1 MELMNKKYRV
11 LSEINPTTF
20 VVRDL
25 QDNERKT
32 IRIADG
38 GMINE
43 ALRDFF
49 VNAFP
54 SYRNIRSPEILKSYE
69 FGRVKRM
76 DGKRYAAL
84 AYFLLSEYAGYE
96 IDLRQPFDEPVVLSL
111 FAQACR
117 AVYYMHIKNMV
128 HGGICPDTVCV
139 TEDAGVY
146 RLRLKSLADTE
157 LWRRSTAKPGLYF
170 MSQEAA
176 FDGKI
181 SAAGDIYSLGVLL
194 YILAGGRQRKDFAT
208 DYAAFKRGGASD
220 FNKRLFPIIDG
231 MTAGADKRFAS
242 VKDALDAV
250 NAEFGT
256 DFAAFDEAVVKSV
269 NTHIN
274 LVGRTGEEAV
284 ITEAFDQLISGMP
297 TPRYIFIRG
306 GYGAGTTALL
316 KRLKT
321 KWEIQGGTVYASFDH
336 QGDTLRALLRQL
348 LAGYDAEENGAGIVR
363 QVNAFIEGTGSE
375 TVTSNMLLKFI
386 YDCVKNKSSAF
397 IIDSAHTATPESLD
411 IMRKLMNVSKNTILL
426 LAYRADYDNDAFTG
440 FINSL
445 PEERLEIPVHSLGQ
459 DDTFTYVRQKLS
471 LAATPV
477 ALAKEIFYATQGN
490 PLFIDE
496 ILKSLLRSDI
506 LRIDD
511 KGLWQIEYSADSHI
525 PMPSTI
531 KDVSSEQ
538 ASRLKPAQREL
549 LEALS
554 VFNTPVTIAELA
566 VCSDTGED
574 DAAAIADECVTV
586 GYVTKMSYREG
597 NKYFLEFK
605 MLRDFLY
612 NNLDER
618 VRAALHKRAAQ
629 VMEER
634 GDGAFMAEIVYH
646 LEQSGSKDARLAG
659 YLLEIGRR
667 LMGVGVLQKAI
678 TTFEKALTLP
688 NSDRVEI
695 LLSLGLAWQ
704 FSGNMDKSNDCLLM
718 AASAVRGNP
727 NISYRAKVYNQ
738 CAGTADW
745 VLKEL
750 RDIFVNR
757 PALKL
762 EMEEEYYGMLD
773 GLARAETDMQK
784 KIETAKSAYRNC
796 PEKFNDIRAGLL
808 LSWGY
813 GEYMQGDARAAAAV
827 WEKARPFLDELTN
840 MRYLT
845 LLLNNMS
852 GAAQITDDFETS
864 KLIIL
869 EGIDLCGQHG
879 LLYNQGLLLISL
891 LNCYFRCA
899 EFEKTIPLAMEIAE
913 LEEIQGHNTNWH
925 LFRPYL
931 FMGMYS
937 EAYEQAELIDA
948 GSVKVGHYAD
958 QQDIMAYAAYLSS
971 RALLALRMGD
981 DDEAEHF
988 LELEA
993 KECEGKDLTDY
1004 DDHMSAPYLR
1014 VYRAAR
1020 DNYPESLPGII
1031 RQFNTLTERHSG
1043 RQEVLFHLAGLLL
1056 TMYDCFSFDKFPS
1069 ELDAAMTR
1077 LSEAGTAPFV
1087 RARYCYLKA
1096 MFEKG
1101 APRLNYLRE
1110 ALKLSKVY
1118 HQPLLLVKIYIALGN
1133 YYISENRFY
1142 SLQYY
1147 NEADKATAE
1156 LLKHVPE
1163 RYHNSF
1169 VSRHKLAIPA
1179 DMLLEDPSVW
1189 ASAREAYHSRLPENC
1204 ETPED
1209 LILHIGRDAHKNLS
1223 LIARFLAAVMHA
1235 GRAEIIIEGAEG
1247 EFEVLAS
1254 DDGDLELT
1262 CGKQTLRRVKS
1273 LEEDILLIDSHSAL
1287 ICIPVVLDKT
1297 LMGYIYLFAEHRFH
1311 KFDAGGLKTCK
1322 RLAPLT
1328 ALNIQQITVKE
1339 GAYTDR
1345 LTAVLN
1351 SKAFDMEFDRIL
1363 RNAREMGGSF
1373 SLTLCDLD
1381 KFKSINDTFG
1391 HQTGDDILRSVGR
1404 LFRAHL
1410 PAKAVIG
1417 RIGGDEFG
1425 ILLEGYMAGDTVS
1438 AIETLRKA
1446 IANAMLLGSKRA
1458 VTLSAGSSVYGLHD
1472 DSKMGLKELAD
1483 KALYVCKES
1492 GRNQA
1497 MLYDPSFSAG
1507 KSHIHHAMDGI
1518 VSADALRDSER
1529 IRFILGMVELM
1540 RVKATGKRRLVLS
1553 KMTEILHAETGVWL
1567 EVTESGFSIADY
1579 AFGMGSAYSSASDL
1593 ASASGRVYDED
1604 KAASVALSRSWSLYK
1619 SDEEAQLY
1627 APIIKAGVVTAV
1639 ICISQKPGGKPFT
1652 HDDGN
1657 YLRHLCSFA
1666 GAI

>member
-1 MELMNKKYRV
+1 MELINNKYRV
-11 LSEINPTTF
+11 LSEINPTMF

-25 QDNERKT
+25 QDNERKA

-38 GMINE
+38 GIINE
-43 ALRDFF
+43 TLRDFF
-49 VNAFP
+49 INAFP
-54 SYRNIRSPEILKSYE
+54 SYRNIRSPEILKSYG
-69 FGRVKRM
+69 FGLVKRI
-76 DGKRYAAL
+76 DGKRNPSL
-84 AYFLLSEYAGYE
+84 SYFLLSEYAGYE
-96 IDLRQPFDEPVVLSL
+96 IDLHQPFDEPTVLSL

-117 AVYYMHIKNMV
+117 AVYYMHLKNMV
-128 HGGICPDTVCV
+128 HGGICPDTVSV
-139 TEDAGVY
+139 TEESGVY
-146 RLRLKSLADTE
+146 KLRLKSLADME

-194 YILAGGRQRKDFAT
+194 YILAGGRQGRDFTT
-208 DYAAFKRGGASD
+208 DYAAHKRSGANE
-220 FNKRLFPIIDG
+220 FNTRLFPIIDR
-231 MTAGADKRFAS
+231 MTANADKRLTS

-256 DFAAFDEAVVKSV
+256 GFASFDEAVVKSV
-269 NTHIN
+269 NSHIN
-274 LVGRTGEEAV
+274 LVGRSNEEAV
-284 ITEAFDQLISGMP
+284 ITEVFDQLVAGLS
-297 TPRYIFIRG
+297 TPRYICIRG

-316 KRLKT
+316 YRLKA
-321 KWEIQGGTVYASFDH
+321 KWEIQGGTVYSAFNTH
-336 QGDTLRALLRQL
+336 GDTLRSLLREL
-348 LAGYDAEENGAGIVR
+348 LADYDTEDSSAGIVR
-363 QVNAFIEGTGSE
+363 QVNAFIEGTESE

-397 IIDSAHTATPESLD
+397 IIDAAHLATPESLD
-411 IMRKLMNVSKNTILL
+411 IMRKLMNVSKKTILL
-426 LAYRADYDNDAFTG
+426 LAYRADYDNDSFTG

-445 PEERLEIPVHSLGQ
+445 PDDRLEIPLHSLGQ
-459 DDTFTYVRQKLS
+459 EDTFAYVREKLS
-471 LAATPV
+471 LASTPA
-477 ALAKEIFYATQGN
+477 ALAKEVFSATQGN

-511 KGLWQIEYSADSHI
+511 EGRWQIEYSSNSQI

-531 KDVSSEQ
+531 KEISSEQ
-538 ASRLKPAQREL
+538 ASRLKPAQKEL
-549 LEALS
+549 LEVMS
-554 VFNTPVTIAELA
+554 VFNTPVTSAELA
-566 VCSDTGED
+566 ACAGTDADE
-574 DAAAIADECVTV
+574 AAAIADECVTF

-612 NNLDER
+612 NNLSAK
-618 VRAALHKRAAQ
+618 VKASLHKRASRI
-629 VMEER
+629 MEER
-634 GDGAFMAEIVYH
+634 GDGAFLAEIVYH
-646 LEQSGSKDARLAG
+646 LEQADSEGDRLAV

-678 TTFEKALTLP
+678 STFEKALTLP

-695 LLSLGLAWQ
+695 LLSLGWAWQ
-704 FSGNMDKSNDCLLM
+704 FSGNMEKSNECLLM
-718 AASAVRGNP
+718 AASAVRSNP

-773 GLARAETDMQK
+773 GLARVETDMQK
-784 KIETAKSAYRNC
+784 KIETAKTAYGHC

-813 GEYMQGDARAAAAV
+813 GEYMQGNARAAAAV
-827 WEKARPFLDELTN
+827 WDKARPFLDELTN

-845 LLLNNMS
+845 LLLNNLS
-852 GAAQITDDFETS
+852 GAAQIIDDFETS

-869 EGIDLCGQHG
+869 EGIDLCSQHG

-899 EFEKTIPLAMEIAE
+899 EYDKTIALAREIAE
-913 LEEIQGHNTNWH
+913 LEEIQSNSTNWH

-931 FMGMYS
+931 YMCMYS

-948 GSVKVGHYAD
+948 GTHKVGHYED
-958 QQDIMAYAAYLSS
+958 QQDITAYASYLAG
-971 RALLALRMGD
+971 RAMLALHMGD
-981 DDEAEHF
+981 DDEAKRF
-988 LELEA
+988 LDLEA

-1004 DDHMSAPYLR
+1004 DNHMFVPFLR
-1014 VYRAAR
+1014 IYDVIKEGR
-1020 DNYPESLPGII
+1020 PSELPGIL
-1031 RQFNTLTERHSG
+1031 RQFNALTERHGS
-1043 RQEVLFHLAGLLL
+1043 RQEVLFHLAELLL
-1056 TMYDCFSFDKFPS
+1056 AMYDSGGFDSLKDG
-1069 ELDAAMTR
+1069 LDASLKR
-1077 LSEAGTAPFV
+1077 LGETGTSPFV

-1096 MFEKG
+1096 AVEEG
-1101 APRLNYLRE
+1101 VSRLNLLRE
-1110 ALKLSKVY
+1110 ALKLSKAY
-1118 HQPLLLVKIYIALGN
+1118 NQPLLLAKVYIALGN
-1133 YYISENRFY
+1133 YYIYDNRFH

-1147 NEADKATAE
+1147 NEADKVTEE

-1163 RYHNSF
+1163 RFHDSF
-1169 VSRHKLAIPA
+1169 ISRHKLAIPA

-1189 ASAREAYHSRLPENC
+1189 ASAKEAYYSLLPENC

-1223 LIARFLAAVMHA
+1223 LIARFLAAVTHA
-1235 GRAEIIIEGAEG
+1235 GRAEIITEGAES

-1254 DDGDLELT
+1254 EDGDLELT
-1262 CGKQTLRRVKS
+1262 CSKQTLRRVKS
-1273 LEEDILLIDSHSAL
+1273 LEEDMLIVNHHNAL
-1287 ICIPVVLDKT
+1287 ICIPIILDKT

-1311 KFDAGGLKTCK
+1311 KFDAEGLKTCK

-1345 LTAVLN
+1345 LTGVLN

-1363 RNAREMGGSF
+1363 RGVREMGGSF

-1404 LFRAHL
+1404 LFRSHL
-1410 PAKAVIG
+1410 PEKAVIG
-1417 RIGGDEFG
+1417 RIGGDEFA
-1425 ILLEGYMAGDTVS
+1425 ILLAGYMAADTV
-1438 AIETLRKA
+1438 AAVDAVRKA
-1446 IANAMLLGSKRA
+1446 ISNAMLLGSKRA

-1472 DSKMGLKELAD
+1472 DSKTGLKELAD
-1483 KALYVCKES
+1483 KALYVCKER
-1492 GRNQA
+1492 GRNQVT
-1497 MLYDPSFSAG
+1497 LYDPSFSAG

-1540 RVKATGKRRLVLS
+1540 RVKAAGKRRLVLS

-1567 EVTESGFSIADY
+1567 EATESGFSIAEY
-1579 AFGMGSAYSSASDL
+1579 AFGMGSGYSSASDL
-1593 ASASGRVYDED
+1593 AAVAGRVYDED
-1604 KAASVALSRSWSLYK
+1604 KAAAVAQSRNWALYK
-1619 SDEEAQLY
+1619 SGDEIQLY
-1627 APIIKAGVVTAV
+1627 APIIKAGAVTAV